1 MGTGDGISRSV
12 LPEFGGRASQDPIMH
27 GGGGSISGLLPSP
40 SSSVYTTLRFTYTEL
55 TCVYLTRG
63 LVLSRFNVPAG
74 TGLVWFQ
81 RVLGRGKLG
90 IHKSVWYTQL
100 SDLRIP
106 KSAKYTQTGELRIP
120 SSVRYTQ
127 LGDSRIPEL
136 LGIHKRENCVYPRRR
151 PEAAGRILAS
161 LFCSPDAVR
170 RARTAYRSRER
181 FRRLKRF
188 QYVSSSFSPGV
199 ASRPTRY

>member
-1 MGTGDGISRSV
+1 
-12 LPEFGGRASQDPIMH
+12 MH

-40 SSSVYTTLRFTYTEL
+40 SFSVYTTLRFTYTGL

-63 LVLSRFNVPAG
+63 LVLSHLNVPAG
-74 TGLVWFQ
+74 TGLMWFQ
-81 RVLGRGKLG
+81 RVPGRGKLG

-106 KSAKYTQTGELRIP
+106 KLAKYTQTGELRIP

-151 PEAAGRILAS
+151 LEAAGCILATAA
-161 LFCSPDAVR
+161 LFAGCGQTRPHRLPIEGALSPTKAFPVCFVFFL
-170 RARTAYRSRER
+170 S
-181 FRRLKRF
+181 
-188 QYVSSSFSPGV
+188 
-199 ASRPTRY
+199 